1 VVASRTLVYRKI
13 LGKSPCRTGAFLLPS
28 HSSEEGSYRTLAET
42 LAEISPPIDTIV
54 ADRLNTPANAMSA
67 SISLEANSS
76 ISRPAANPWLIAVT
90 VSLAAFM
97 EVLDIAIANVAL
109 PHIAGNLGAS
119 NDQSTWVLTSYLV
132 ANAIVLP
139 ITGWLVSLFGR
150 KRFFM
155 TCMGIFTVSS
165 LLCGIAPSLGF
176 LLLFRVLQGAGGG
189 GLQPL
194 AQAIL
199 ADTFPPEKRGL
210 AFSIYGITA
219 VCAPAIGPTLGGWI
233 TDIASWRWIF
243 LINLPVGLLT
253 MALVYRLIQDPPS
266 LVLRKRSEIK
276 FDYFGFSLLALG
288 VGALQIMLDKG
299 QEDDWFGSYFIVT
312 LSVIGGL
319 CLAALIVHEWFHD
332 DPIVDVRLF
341 KNANFATA
349 NMMMFMVGAVSFAT
363 TVLMPQFLQ
372 TLMGYTAQSAG
383 MVLSVSAILLL
394 IELPLV
400 GRLIGHFQARYLIAF
415 GWISLAVGMY
425 VSTQRIDLLISFSSA
440 TWLRIGQYLPMGFV
454 FVPATTVAYIGI
466 REDKSNAVAGLVNF
480 TRNIGSS
487 VGTSIITTLIV
498 RRSQFHQATLV
509 TSPGMESTRFQDA
522 VNGLAPQLTRAG
534 LSMHEAQRQ
543 ALARIY
549 ATVQS
554 QAAALA
560 YIDAYWV
567 LGIAAVAMFALSFVL
582 KKNDPHAKRGSTPA
596 H

>member
-1 VVASRTLVYRKI
+1 MSDA
-13 LGKSPCRTGAFLLPS
+13 
-28 HSSEEGSYRTLAET
+28 
-42 LAEISPPIDTIV
+42 ISFAGEQAIW
-54 ADRLNTPANAMSA
+54 
-67 SISLEANSS
+67 
-76 ISRPAANPWLIAVT
+76 RPATNPWLIAVT
-90 VSLAAFM
+90 VSMAAFM
-97 EVLDIAIANVAL
+97 EVLDTAIANVAL

-139 ITGWLVSLFGR
+139 ITGWLVSVFGR

-165 LLCGIAPSLGF
+165 LLCGIAPNLGF

-189 GLQPL
+189 GLQPM

-199 ADTFPPEKRGL
+199 ADTFPPAKRGL

-219 VCAPAIGPTLGGWI
+219 VCAPAIGPTLGGWL
-233 TDIASWRWIF
+233 TDNTSWRWIF

-253 MALVYRLIQDPPS
+253 LALVWRLIEDPPHM
-266 LVLRKRSEIK
+266 VRRKRSEAK
-276 FDYFGFSLLALG
+276 LDYIGFSLLALG

-299 QEDDWFGSYFIVT
+299 QEDDWFGSHFIMSLAITAGV
-312 LSVIGGL
+312 
-319 CLAALIVHEWFHD
+319 CLTALIIYEWFHQ

-349 NMMMFMVGAVSFAT
+349 NMMMFMVGAISFAT

-400 GRLIGHFQARYLIAF
+400 GRLIGSFQSRYLIAF
-415 GWISLAVGMY
+415 GWITLAIGMY
-425 VSTQRIDLLISFSSA
+425 VSTQRIDLLISFRSA
-440 TWLRIGQYLPMGFV
+440 TLLRIGQYLPMGFV
-454 FVPATTVAYIGI
+454 FVPATTAAYIGI
-466 REDKSNAVAGLVNF
+466 RADKSNAVAGLVNF

-487 VGTSIITTLIV
+487 VGTSIVTTMIV
-498 RRSQFHQATLV
+498 RRSQFHQSRLV
-509 TSPGMESTRFQDA
+509 TNTNIGNKRFQDA
-522 VNGLAPQLTRAG
+522 IDGLTQQLTHAG
-534 LSMHEAQRQ
+534 LSLHEAQRQ
-543 ALARIY
+543 ALARMY
-549 ATVQS
+549 ASVQV

-560 YIDAYWV
+560 YIDTFWV
-567 LGIAAVAMFALSFVL
+567 LGVAAAAMFALSFVL
-582 KKNDPHAKRGSTPA
+582 KKNDPHAGRGSISA

>member
-1 VVASRTLVYRKI
+1 MSDAVS
-13 LGKSPCRTGAFLLPS
+13 LG
-28 HSSEEGSYRTLAET
+28 AE
-42 LAEISPPIDTIV
+42 
-54 ADRLNTPANAMSA
+54 PA
-67 SISLEANSS
+67 IW
-76 ISRPAANPWLIAVT
+76 RPAANPWLIAVT
-90 VSLAAFM
+90 VSMAAFM
-97 EVLDIAIANVAL
+97 EVLDTAIANVAL

-139 ITGWLVSLFGR
+139 ITGWLVSFFGR

-165 LLCGIAPSLGF
+165 LLCGIAPNLGF

-189 GLQPL
+189 GLQPM

-199 ADTFPPEKRGL
+199 ADTFPPSKRGL

-219 VCAPAIGPTLGGWI
+219 VCAPAIGPTLGGWL
-233 TDIASWRWIF
+233 TDNTSWRWIF

-253 MALVYRLIQDPPS
+253 LALVWRLIEDPPHM
-266 LVLRKRSEIK
+266 VRRKRSEIK
-276 FDYFGFSLLALG
+276 LDYVGFSLLALG

-299 QEDDWFGSYFIVT
+299 QEDDWFGSHFIMT
-312 LSVIGGL
+312 LAVAAGI
-319 CLAALIVHEWFHD
+319 CLTALIVYEWFHQ

-341 KNANFATA
+341 KNRNFATA
-349 NMMMFMVGAVSFAT
+349 NMMMFMVGAISFAT

-400 GRLIGHFQARYLIAF
+400 GRLIGSFQSRYLIAF
-415 GWISLAVGMY
+415 GWITLAIGMY
-425 VSTQRIDLLISFSSA
+425 VSTQRIDLLISFRSA
-440 TWLRIGQYLPMGFV
+440 TLLRIGQYLPMGFV
-454 FVPATTVAYIGI
+454 FVPATTAAYIGI
-466 REDKSNAVAGLVNF
+466 RADKSNAVAGLVNF

-487 VGTSIITTLIV
+487 VGTSIVTTMIV
-498 RRSQFHQATLV
+498 RRSQFHQSRLV
-509 TSPGMESTRFQDA
+509 ARTNMGNLRFQNA
-522 VNGLAPQLTRAG
+522 INGMAQQLTHAG
-534 LSMHEAQRQ
+534 LSLHGAQRQ

-549 ATVQS
+549 ASVQV

-560 YIDAYWV
+560 YIDTFWV
-567 LGIAAVAMFALSFVL
+567 LGIAAFVMFALSFVL
-582 KKNDPHAKRGSTPA
+582 KRNDPHAGRGNISA